1 MRSCRRVPL
10 PIWPGALTKPPSKPS
25 QLFHLPYQKQHY
37 SIVMMKYSFTSG
49 PWVMNICTCKPRS
62 WVDNLEGETI
72 QAVLHSLHEEIDGIR
87 PKPAPL
93 TAEVIKEASSLP
105 ESWDWRKVNGVN
117 YVSPVRNQASCGS
130 CYAFASMGMLEAR
143 IRILTNNS
151 QTPILSPQQVVS
163 CSQYAQGC
171 DGGFPYLIAGKYT
184 QDFGVVEESCFPYT
198 GTDSPCTLK
207 HGCYHYYSS
216 EYYYV
221 GGFYG
226 GCNEALMKLELIKHG
241 PMAVAFEVYSD
252 FMHYRGGIYHHTGLM
267 DPFNPFEL
275 TNHAVLL
282 VGYGSDQVTGEPFW
296 IVKNSWGE
304 SWGEEGYF
312 RIRRGTDECAIE
324 SIAVASIPIPRLKR
338 MSFNKSIQGKLLLRK
353 FFSHV
358 VVAPSLKTKWSAGE
372 ILTLQWTCRL
382 FLLVGLLHFSEQSS
396 WDAWKSPNLRRR
408 QEEEGARDRRSR
420 VGGPPS
426 CGISEG
432 ERRRL
437 EQHWDTLDPVS
448 SMSPKYRLDPF
459 TVGSL
464 VALEKQAVWF
474 SCQLCVVENGIQV
487 QSSVS
492 NLGFGNPRILL
503 APKMYQCKGPQC
515 ISSEAVPGEF
525 ASNVLLSLLLLL
537 TTFENKFKA
546 CKSKMDDLRIIKSN
560 TTELNRTRISIP
572 SLAPTLLACYLQSHI
587 QPIAT
592 PWTTFL
598 QAFLSSTIPRSP
610 PKFTPTASVAPS
622 SHHNLCR
629 PLILL
634 PSIVPSI
641 RVFSRESFLLI
652 RCPKYLSFIFRIWPS
667 KEQSGLISSR
677 TDRFDLLAVQG
688 TRRSLLQLHNSK
700 ASILCHSAF
709 LMVQLS
715 QPYIATGKTIAL
727 TIQIS
732 VSSVM

>member
-1 MRSCRRVPL
+1 
-10 PIWPGALTKPPSKPS
+10 PPPR
-25 QLFHLPYQKQHY
+25 
-37 SIVMMKYSFTSG
+37 
-49 PWVMNICTCKPRS
+49 PRS
-62 WVDNLEGETI
+62 SLPELQLRPCSADTPANCTFADLEGTWVFQVGRGRGYPSRYINCSEVGGTDDASVVKTEDGGNSAHETEVSDCSLKPWWKEFSLSQYKQDGSNI
-72 QAVLHSLHEEIDGIR
+72 TSYCHETLPGWVHDVLGHNWACFTGQKISPPGSGVRLYETNDDFVRAINSVQKSWRAKTYKEYEGLTLEDLIRRAGGLHSRIPR
-87 PKPAPL
+87 YKPAPL

-324 SIAVASIPIPRLKR
+324 SIAVASIPIPR
-338 MSFNKSIQGKLLLRK
+338 
-353 FFSHV
+353 V
-358 VVAPSLKTKWSAGE
+358 
-372 ILTLQWTCRL
+372 
-382 FLLVGLLHFSEQSS
+382 
-396 WDAWKSPNLRRR
+396 
-408 QEEEGARDRRSR
+408 
-420 VGGPPS
+420 
-426 CGISEG
+426 
-432 ERRRL
+432 
-437 EQHWDTLDPVS
+437 
-448 SMSPKYRLDPF
+448 
-459 TVGSL
+459 
-464 VALEKQAVWF
+464 
-474 SCQLCVVENGIQV
+474 
-487 QSSVS
+487 
-492 NLGFGNPRILL
+492 
-503 APKMYQCKGPQC
+503 
-515 ISSEAVPGEF
+515 
-525 ASNVLLSLLLLL
+525 
-537 TTFENKFKA
+537 
-546 CKSKMDDLRIIKSN
+546 
-560 TTELNRTRISIP
+560 
-572 SLAPTLLACYLQSHI
+572 
-587 QPIAT
+587 
-592 PWTTFL
+592 
-598 QAFLSSTIPRSP
+598 
-610 PKFTPTASVAPS
+610 
-622 SHHNLCR
+622 
-629 PLILL
+629 
-634 PSIVPSI
+634 
-641 RVFSRESFLLI
+641 
-652 RCPKYLSFIFRIWPS
+652 
-667 KEQSGLISSR
+667 
-677 TDRFDLLAVQG
+677 
-688 TRRSLLQLHNSK
+688 
-700 ASILCHSAF
+700 
-709 LMVQLS
+709 
-715 QPYIATGKTIAL
+715 
-727 TIQIS
+727 
-732 VSSVM
+732 

>member
-1 MRSCRRVPL
+1 MPGVSGRAAVPRGAMARSL
-10 PIWPGALTKPPSKPS
+10 LALSLLLLLQLQLRPCSADTPANCTFADLEGTWVFQVGRGRGYPSRYINCSEVGQSKKNGRQEGHCQTVLRILHQMDQGSDTVYCAEAAVPPSGRNGLLTDPRVVQPRINHSSLAGLLWSTWRCPELNLGSFFLEVLICIHFLHACLSCS
-25 QLFHLPYQKQHY
+25 QYKQDGSNITSYCHETLPGWVHDVLGHNWACFTGQKI
-37 SIVMMKYSFTSG
+37 SPPGSG
-49 PWVMNICTCKPRS
+49 VRVQQLPLRQPFGSRPPQKLYETNDDFVRAINSVQKS
-62 WVDNLEGETI
+62 WRAKTYKEYEGLTLEDLIRRAGG
-72 QAVLHSLHEEIDGIR
+72 LHSRIPSR

-324 SIAVASIPIPRLKR
+324 SIAVASIPIPR
-338 MSFNKSIQGKLLLRK
+338 
-353 FFSHV
+353 V
-358 VVAPSLKTKWSAGE
+358 
-372 ILTLQWTCRL
+372 
-382 FLLVGLLHFSEQSS
+382 
-396 WDAWKSPNLRRR
+396 
-408 QEEEGARDRRSR
+408 
-420 VGGPPS
+420 
-426 CGISEG
+426 
-432 ERRRL
+432 
-437 EQHWDTLDPVS
+437 
-448 SMSPKYRLDPF
+448 
-459 TVGSL
+459 
-464 VALEKQAVWF
+464 
-474 SCQLCVVENGIQV
+474 
-487 QSSVS
+487 
-492 NLGFGNPRILL
+492 
-503 APKMYQCKGPQC
+503 
-515 ISSEAVPGEF
+515 
-525 ASNVLLSLLLLL
+525 
-537 TTFENKFKA
+537 
-546 CKSKMDDLRIIKSN
+546 
-560 TTELNRTRISIP
+560 
-572 SLAPTLLACYLQSHI
+572 
-587 QPIAT
+587 
-592 PWTTFL
+592 
-598 QAFLSSTIPRSP
+598 
-610 PKFTPTASVAPS
+610 
-622 SHHNLCR
+622 
-629 PLILL
+629 
-634 PSIVPSI
+634 
-641 RVFSRESFLLI
+641 
-652 RCPKYLSFIFRIWPS
+652 
-667 KEQSGLISSR
+667 
-677 TDRFDLLAVQG
+677 
-688 TRRSLLQLHNSK
+688 
-700 ASILCHSAF
+700 
-709 LMVQLS
+709 
-715 QPYIATGKTIAL
+715 
-727 TIQIS
+727 
-732 VSSVM
+732 